1 MKFFKRYLAFAVV
14 LVLLF
19 TGCSKE
25 EVGSPID
32 EPSSETAVLSFGAV
46 LDDLAN
52 RAANKGHFGQVPDC
66 EDEADPQVARV
77 TISYGDVT
85 ATIDVDILFDG
96 ENYYTDYSSE
106 LEIPVSVDGDDD
118 NTDDFTT
125 VSLDG
130 FIVYDGDPDDGGNAI
145 WVAPVAS
152 VEFPD
157 ADFSGYVDNPLP
169 FDIIV
174 RPGVKKYVDV
184 EVLCFDR
191 RMVNQYGYLFFDII
205 PGELVPL
212 CFFANYCDEDGRH
225 YPGFYGIDLFV
236 EDAQGVRTQIYS
248 SDTSRPEIGDY
259 NANNQDAAEYYAEPL
274 CLVVPGPPNG
284 VDDDED
290 YLFYVVTPLDWDAA
304 YGEDADN
311 TSLTEEGLSWNEV
324 QELLN
329 RDGDNSTT
337 DYIHLLINCDDNP
350 GGEDCAADS
359 DGDGVFDCED
369 ECDDLQGPSDN
380 NGCPI
385 GDDCSLDSDGDGV
398 KDCIDECDD
407 TPQGVAV
414 DEKGCPLGEDCIT
427 DSDGDNVPD
436 CEDECDDEAGSEDN
450 DGCPTTDS
458 GDCDTAWMY
467 GDHTFTKKDNDGLSL
482 SGKWGWAENFVVT
495 EDGSSKTFKFYA
507 GAGGNKISQAKEAG
521 TVTVSTSGSA
531 ITVTVVADSDIT
543 INKLD
548 IYTSDKKP
556 ETASPGQFNK
566 LDDVDGLKDTNPSS
580 TVPNIYTFQYSGD
593 GSFWIAVHGDVCR
606 D

>member
-1 MKFFKRYLAFAVV
+1 MKIFKRYLAFAVV

-329 RDGDNSTT
+329 NDGATNE
-337 DYIHLLINCDDNP
+337 YVHLFINCDDDGN
-350 GGEDCAADS
+350 GGN
-359 DGDGVFDCED
+359 
-369 ECDDLQGPSDN
+369 ECD
-380 NGCPI
+380 
-385 GDDCSLDSDGDGV
+385 
-398 KDCIDECDD
+398 
-407 TPQGVAV
+407 
-414 DEKGCPLGEDCIT
+414 
-427 DSDGDNVPD
+427 
-436 CEDECDDEAGSEDN
+436 
-450 DGCPTTDS
+450 PTNPN
-458 GDCDTAWMY
+458 GDCDNDDILNKCDLDNPNYSTFDCD
-467 GDHTFTKKDNDGLSL
+467 GD
-482 SGKWGWAENFVVT
+482 
-495 EDGSSKTFKFYA
+495 
-507 GAGGNKISQAKEAG
+507 
-521 TVTVSTSGSA
+521 
-531 ITVTVVADSDIT
+531 
-543 INKLD
+543 
-548 IYTSDKKP
+548 
-556 ETASPGQFNK
+556 
-566 LDDVDGLKDTNPSS
+566 
-580 TVPNIYTFQYSGD
+580 TVPNGQDNCPNRANTGQEPDQDCDGILDINEEEGCINNPNLNCGVDPTDPCENLPAVCSIPQINDDLEQGCNFVYFDFDAPDSFMVINSAQTEIILENSIGDTFGKVNTSQTNGVVSLSIDGNLIDDLIIAYEVEIRLSNENGSISATCWESSCDSDVIAFDVEDRDQTVINLSFSDFDYTYPYYVRVKAISCGSG
-593 GSFWIAVHGDVCR
+593 GPQ
-606 D
+606 